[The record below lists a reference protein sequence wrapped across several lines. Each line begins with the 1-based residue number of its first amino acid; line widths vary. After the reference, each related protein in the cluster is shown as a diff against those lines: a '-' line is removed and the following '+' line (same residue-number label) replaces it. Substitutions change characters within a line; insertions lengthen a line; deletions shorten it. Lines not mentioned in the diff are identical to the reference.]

1 MKKHDVSFSET
12 ELVALL
18 KAGNNPAFKLLHDR
32 YAPALTEIVYKIIRD
47 EHQVDDVVQDTL
59 LKIWIHI
66 GSYQKEKGTLFTW
79 MLNIARNT
87 AIDRLRTNLKFKNHV
102 GWETVGE
109 ADIITLIISNPRLSA
124 TELNAYVERLTDK
137 QKQVI
142 ELIYFQDYTHELAAA
157 QLGVALG
164 TVKSR
169 VRSAL
174 IEIREMLSETP
185 DH

>member
-1 MKKHDVSFSET
+1 MKKHDLTFSET

-18 KAGNNPAFKLLHDR
+18 KAGDNPAFKLLHDR
-32 YAPALTEIVYKIIRD
+32 YAPALSEIIHKIIRD
-47 EHQVDDVVQDTL
+47 EHQVEDIVQDTL

-109 ADIITLIISNPRLSA
+109 ADIISLIIANPRLSA
-124 TELNAYVERLTDK
+124 SELNGYVERLSVK

-142 ELIYFQDYTHELAAA
+142 ELIYFQDFSHEYAAA
-157 QLGVALG
+157 QLGIALG

-174 IEIREMLSETP
+174 MEIREMLSEMP